1 MSLIFH
7 CVPFF
12 WPLVLSQFNHCVPSK
27 HLTCLFQDE
36 LEHADLFLR
45 REMGLDIKQT
55 SEAQLNFTKDEINQY
70 VKRFKS
76 LDYQAKGFI
85 TINDL
90 RRYFKVSMSENV
102 SHKGNQALLMIQG
115 REKKKTHGD
124 FSLTSCPV
132 CQILTLE
139 SCRHM
144 TVSAGFLCPAVCL
157 SDVINKARMCG
168 RSIDYINSQPV
179 SAGRW

>member
-115 REKKKTHGD
+115 RKKR
-124 FSLTSCPV
+124 
-132 CQILTLE
+132 
-139 SCRHM
+139 RHM
-144 TVSAGFLCPAVCL
+144 AIFHSLLAPFV
-157 SDVINKARMCG
+157 K
-168 RSIDYINSQPV
+168 Y
-179 SAGRW
+179 